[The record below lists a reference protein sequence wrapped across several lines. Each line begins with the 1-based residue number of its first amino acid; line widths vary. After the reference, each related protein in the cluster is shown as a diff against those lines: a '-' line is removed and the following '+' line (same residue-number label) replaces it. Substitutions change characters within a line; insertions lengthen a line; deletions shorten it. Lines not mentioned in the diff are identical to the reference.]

1 MSLCSRA
8 VLWCLAVV
16 CLSGCQSVAYY
27 TQAAVGQSAL
37 LWQSRPIDEVIR
49 DPKTS
54 DPLRDRL
61 RFVESVRDYAESE
74 LFLPATGSYRR
85 FTDIGRDFVLWS
97 VVAAEE
103 FSTEP
108 KLFCHPITGCVAYQ
122 GYFDR
127 ADALAFAEGLESTGY
142 ETAVGP
148 VAAYSTLGWFADPV
162 LSSVLHYP
170 DTQLAELIFHELAHE
185 LLFVPGDTTFSE
197 SFATFVARAGVEQW
211 LTDSGRTAT
220 LEEFKAD
227 AVRHDKTVNLIR
239 DTRLALGELYAR
251 SITQVDMRL
260 QKRMMLDE
268 LVEDYRKFR
277 KTSLVSNWD
286 GWFEEGLNNA
296 KLASVGSYHDDID
309 LFASLFEKADHDF
322 EVFYFSVR
330 ALAASRN
337 AAQD

>member
-1 MSLCSRA
+1 MTRCLRA
-8 VLWCLAVV
+8 VLWYLAMA

-37 LWQSRPIDEVIR
+37 LWHSRPIDEVIR

-61 RFVESVRDYAESE
+61 RFVQSVRDYAESA

-85 FTDIGRDFVLWS
+85 FTDIGRDFILWS

-127 ADALAFAEGLESTGY
+127 ADALAFSEGLESAGY

-148 VAAYSTLGWFADPV
+148 VAAYSTLGWFAAPV
-162 LSSVLHYP
+162 LSSVLHYS
-170 DTQLAELIFHELAHE
+170 DTQVAELIFHELAHE
-185 LLFVPGDTTFSE
+185 LLFITGDTTFNE

-211 LTDSGRTAT
+211 LTDSGRTAS
-220 LEEFKAD
+220 LEDFKVD
-227 AVRHDKTVNLIR
+227 AARNDKAVNLTR

-251 SITQVDMRL
+251 SITQADMRL
-260 QKRMMLDE
+260 QKEIMLGE
-268 LVEDYRKFR
+268 LAERYRKMR
-277 KTSLVSNWD
+277 NENRVSNWD

-296 KLASVGSYHDDID
+296 KLTSLGSYHDDID
-309 LFASLFEKADHDF
+309 LFAGLFEKADRDF
-322 EVFYFSVR
+322 EVFYLAVR

-337 AAQD
+337 DTQD

>member
-1 MSLCSRA
+1 M
-8 VLWCLAVV
+8 
-16 CLSGCQSVAYY
+16 
-27 TQAAVGQSAL
+27 

-61 RFVESVRDYAESE
+61 RFVESVRDYGESV

-122 GYFDR
+122 GYFDQ
-127 ADALAFAEGLESTGY
+127 ADALVFAEGLSLEGY
-142 ETAVGP
+142 ESSVGP

-170 DTQLAELIFHELAHE
+170 DTRLAELIFHELAHE
-185 LLFVPGDTTFSE
+185 LLFIPDETTFNE

-211 LTDSGRTAT
+211 LTDSGRMRV
-220 LEEFKAD
+220 LKQFKGD
-227 AVRHDKTVNLIR
+227 AARHDKIVNLIR
-239 DTRLALGELYAR
+239 DTRLALGELYA
-251 SITQVDMRL
+251 SALTQTDMRL
-260 QKRMMLDE
+260 QKKMMLDE
-268 LVEDYRKFR
+268 LVERYRKMR
-277 KTSLVSNWD
+277 NENRVSNWD
-286 GWFEEGLNNA
+286 SWFEEGLNNA
-296 KLASVGSYHDDID
+296 KLASVGSYHDEFA
-309 LFASLFEKADHDF
+309 LFASLFEKADRDF
-322 EVFYFSVR
+322 EVFYLWVR
-330 ALAASRN
+330 AHAESRN

>member
-1 MSLCSRA
+1 M
-8 VLWCLAVV
+8 LWCLAVV
-16 CLSGCQSVAYY
+16 CLSGCQSVSYY
-27 TQAAVGQSAL
+27 TQAVVGQSAL

-61 RFVESVRDYAESE
+61 RFVQSVRDYAETV

-122 GYFDR
+122 GYFDQ
-127 ADALAFAEGLESTGY
+127 ADALAFTEGLESGGY

-162 LSSVLHYP
+162 LSSALHYP

-185 LLFVPGDTTFSE
+185 LLFIPDETTFNE

-211 LTDSGRTAT
+211 LTDSGRMGV
-220 LEEFKAD
+220 LEEFKGNA
-227 AVRHDKTVNLIR
+227 ARHDKTVNLIR
-239 DTRLALGELYAR
+239 DTRLALGELYA
-251 SITQVDMRL
+251 SALTQTDMRL
-260 QKRMMLDE
+260 QKKIMLNE
-268 LVEDYRKFR
+268 LVERYRKLR
-277 KTSLVSNWD
+277 NENRVSNWD
-286 GWFEEGLNNA
+286 SWFEEGLNNA
-296 KLASVGSYHDDID
+296 KLASVGSYHDEVA
-309 LFASLFEKADHDF
+309 LFANLFEKADRDF
-322 EVFYFSVR
+322 EVFYSMAR
-330 ALAASRN
+330 IHTASGN

>member
-1 MSLCSRA
+1 MNRCSRA

-49 DPKTS
+49 DPTTS

-61 RFVESVRDYAESE
+61 RFVQGVRDYAESE

-127 ADALAFAEGLESTGY
+127 ADALALAEGLESAGF

-148 VAAYSTLGWFADPV
+148 IAAYSTLGWFADPV

-185 LLFVPGDTTFSE
+185 LLFIPGDTTFNE

-211 LTDSGRTAT
+211 LTDLDSIAT
-220 LEEFKAD
+220 LEEFRAD
-227 AVRHDKTVNLIR
+227 AARHDKTVNLLR
-239 DTRLALGELYAR
+239 DARLALGELYAR

-260 QKRMMLDE
+260 QKKMLLDE
-268 LVEDYRKFR
+268 LVEDYQKLRNENR
-277 KTSLVSNWD
+277 VSNWD
-286 GWFEEGLNNA
+286 GWFKKGLNNA
-296 KLASVGSYHDDID
+296 KLASVGSYHDDMD
-309 LFASLFEKADHDF
+309 LFAGLFEKADHDF
-322 EVFYFSVR
+322 EVFYLAAQ
-330 ALAASRN
+330 ALAESRN

>member
-1 MSLCSRA
+1 M
-8 VLWCLAVV
+8 LWCLAVV
-16 CLSGCQSVAYY
+16 CLSGCQSVSYY

-37 LWQSRPIDEVIR
+37 LWHSRPIDEVIR

-103 FSTEP
+103 FSTQPE
-108 KLFCHPITGCVAYQ
+108 LFCHPITGCVAYQ

-185 LLFVPGDTTFSE
+185 LLFIPGDTTFNE
-197 SFATFVARAGVEQW
+197 SFATFVARAVVEQW
-211 LTDSGRTAT
+211 LTDSGRTTA

-227 AVRHDKTVNLIR
+227 AARHDKTVNLIR
-239 DTRLALGELYAR
+239 DTRLALAGLYAR

-268 LVEDYRKFR
+268 LVENYRKLR
-277 KTSLVSNWD
+277 NESLVSNWD
-286 GWFEEGLNNA
+286 GWFEEGFNNA

-309 LFASLFEKADHDF
+309 LFASLFEKVDHDF

-330 ALAASRN
+330 ALAENRN
-337 AAQD
+337 STQD

>member
-1 MSLCSRA
+1 

-61 RFVESVRDYAESE
+61 RFVESVRDYAAGV

-108 KLFCHPITGCVAYQ
+108 RSFCHPITGCMAYQ
-122 GYFDR
+122 GYFDQ
-127 ADALAFAEGLESTGY
+127 ADALTFAEALESAGY

-170 DTQLAELIFHELAHE
+170 DPQLAELIFHELAHE
-185 LLFVPGDTTFSE
+185 LLFIPDETTFNE
-197 SFATFVARAGVEQW
+197 SFATFVARAGVERW
-211 LTDSGRTAT
+211 LTDSGRTGV
-220 LEEFKAD
+220 LEEFEAD

-251 SITQVDMRL
+251 SITQVDMQL
-260 QKRMMLDE
+260 QKKMMLDE
-268 LVEDYRKFR
+268 LVEDYWKLRNEH
-277 KTSLVSNWD
+277 LVSNWD
-286 GWFEEGLNNA
+286 GWFKEGLNNA

-309 LFASLFEKADHDF
+309 LFVGLFEKADRDF
-322 EVFYFSVR
+322 EVFYRLAS
-330 ALAASRN
+330 AHAASRD
-337 AAQD
+337 ATQD

>member
-1 MSLCSRA
+1 M
-8 VLWCLAVV
+8 
-16 CLSGCQSVAYY
+16 
-27 TQAAVGQSAL
+27 GQSAL

-49 DPKTS
+49 DPRTS

-74 LFLPATGSYRR
+74 LFLPETGSYRR

-103 FSTEP
+103 FLTEP

-127 ADALAFAEGLESTGY
+127 ADALAFAEGLESAGY

-185 LLFVPGDTTFSE
+185 LLFVPGDTTFNE

-211 LTDSGRTAT
+211 LTDLDSIAT
-220 LEEFKAD
+220 LEEFRAD
-227 AVRHDKTVNLIR
+227 AARHDKTVNLIR
-239 DTRLALGELYAR
+239 DARLALGELYAR

-260 QKRMMLDE
+260 QKKMLLDE
-268 LVEDYRKFR
+268 LVEDYRKLR

-296 KLASVGSYHDDID
+296 KLASVGSYHDDMD
-309 LFASLFEKADHDF
+309 LFAGLFEKADHDF
-322 EVFYFSVR
+322 EVFYLAVR
-330 ALAASRN
+330 ALAESRN
-337 AAQD
+337 STQG

>member
-1 MSLCSRA
+1 MRSLWTGA
-8 VLWCLAVV
+8 WLIAAL
-16 CLSGCQSVAYY
+16 CLSGCQSVSYY

-37 LWQSRPIDEVIR
+37 LWHSRPIDEVIR

-54 DPLRDRL
+54 EPLRDRL
-61 RFVESVRDYAESE
+61 RFVQSVRDYAESE

-127 ADALAFAEGLESTGY
+127 ADALAFAEGLESGGY
-142 ETAVGP
+142 ETSVGP

-162 LSSVLHYP
+162 VSSVLHYP
-170 DTQLAELIFHELAHE
+170 DTQLVELIFHEIAHE
-185 LLFVPGDTTFSE
+185 LLFIPGDTTFNE
-197 SFATFVARAGVEQW
+197 SFATFVARVGVEQW
-211 LTDSGRTAT
+211 LTDSGRTAS
-220 LEEFKAD
+220 LEEFRAD
-227 AVRHDKTVNLIR
+227 AARHDKTVNLIR
-239 DTRLALGELYAR
+239 DTRLALGELYAM
-251 SITQVDMRL
+251 SITQRDMRL

-268 LVEDYRKFR
+268 LVENYQKFR
-277 KTSLVSNWD
+277 NESLVSNWD
-286 GWFEEGLNNA
+286 GWFKEGLNNA

-309 LFASLFEKADHDF
+309 LFAGLFEKADHDF
-322 EVFYFSVR
+322 EPFYK
-330 ALAASRN
+330 LAKAHAIRLGSP
-337 AAQD
+337 

>member
-1 MSLCSRA
+1 MNRCSRA

-61 RFVESVRDYAESE
+61 RFVQGVRDYAESE

-127 ADALAFAEGLESTGY
+127 ADALAFAEGLESAGF

-148 VAAYSTLGWFADPV
+148 IAAYSTLGWFADPV

-185 LLFVPGDTTFSE
+185 LLFIPGDTTFNE

-211 LTDSGRTAT
+211 LNDSGRTAT
-220 LEEFKAD
+220 LEEFRAD
-227 AVRHDKTVNLIR
+227 AARHDKTVNLLR
-239 DTRLALGELYAR
+239 DARLALGELYAR

-260 QKRMMLDE
+260 QKKMLLDE
-268 LVEDYRKFR
+268 LVEDYQKLRNENR
-277 KTSLVSNWD
+277 VSNWD
-286 GWFEEGLNNA
+286 GWFKKGLNNA
-296 KLASVGSYHDDID
+296 KLASVGSYHDDMD
-309 LFASLFEKADHDF
+309 LFAGLFEKADHDF
-322 EVFYFSVR
+322 EVFYLAAQ
-330 ALAASRN
+330 ALAESRN

>member
-1 MSLCSRA
+1 LNRCLRA
-8 VLWCLAVV
+8 VLWCLAMA

-27 TQAAVGQSAL
+27 TQAAVGQSTL

-54 DPLRDRL
+54 EPLRDRL
-61 RFVESVRDYAESE
+61 RFVQSVRDYAESA

-122 GYFDR
+122 GYFDQ
-127 ADALAFAEGLESTGY
+127 AVALAFAEGLESSGY

-162 LSSVLHYP
+162 VSSVLHYS

-185 LLFVPGDTTFSE
+185 LLFIPGDTTFNE

-211 LTDSGRTAT
+211 LTDLDSIVT
-220 LEEFKAD
+220 LEEFRAD
-227 AVRHDKTVNLIR
+227 AARHDKTVSLIR
-239 DTRLALGELYAR
+239 DTRLALAGLYAR
-251 SITQVDMRL
+251 AITQVDMRL
-260 QKRMMLDE
+260 QKKILLDE
-268 LVEDYRKFR
+268 LVEDYRRLR
-277 KTSLVSNWD
+277 KKSLVSNWD
-286 GWFEEGLNNA
+286 GWFKKGLNNA
-296 KLASVGSYHDDID
+296 KLASVGSYHDDMD
-309 LFASLFEKADHDF
+309 FFAGLFEKADHDF
-322 EVFYFSVR
+322 EVFYLAAQ
-330 ALAASRN
+330 ALAENRN
-337 AAQD
+337 STQD

>member
-16 CLSGCQSVAYY
+16 CLSGCQSVSYY

-37 LWQSRPIDEVIR
+37 LWHSRPIDEVIR

-61 RFVESVRDYAESE
+61 RFVENVRDYAESE

-108 KLFCHPITGCVAYQ
+108 KHFCHPITGCVAYQ

-127 ADALAFAEGLESTGY
+127 ADALAFAEGLGSAGF

-185 LLFVPGDTTFSE
+185 FLFVSGDTTFNE

-220 LEEFKAD
+220 LEEFRAD
-227 AVRHDKTVNLIR
+227 AARHDKTVNLIR
-239 DTRLALGELYAR
+239 DTRLALAGLYAR
-251 SITQVDMRL
+251 SITQADMRL
-260 QKRMMLDE
+260 QKKMMLDE
-268 LVEDYRKFR
+268 LVEDYRRLR
-277 KTSLVSNWD
+277 KKSLVSNWD
-286 GWFEEGLNNA
+286 GWFKKGLNNA
-296 KLASVGSYHDDID
+296 KLASVGSYHDDMD
-309 LFASLFEKADHDF
+309 LFAGLFEKADHDF
-322 EVFYFSVR
+322 EVFYLAAR
-330 ALAASRN
+330 ALAENRN
-337 AAQD
+337 STQD

>member
-1 MSLCSRA
+1 MNRCSRA

-49 DPKTS
+49 DPRTS

-61 RFVESVRDYAESE
+61 RFVESVRDYAETV

-108 KLFCHPITGCVAYQ
+108 KLFCHPVTGCVAYQ
-122 GYFDR
+122 GYFDQ
-127 ADALAFAEGLESTGY
+127 ADALAFTEGLESGGY

-170 DTQLAELIFHELAHE
+170 DPQLAELIFHELAHE
-185 LLFVPGDTTFSE
+185 LLFIPDEITFNE

-227 AVRHDKTVNLIR
+227 AARHDKTVNLIR
-239 DTRLALGELYAR
+239 DTRLALGELYT
-251 SITQVDMRL
+251 STLTQADMRL
-260 QKRMMLDE
+260 QKKMMLDE
-268 LVEDYRKFR
+268 LVERYRKLR

-286 GWFEEGLNNA
+286 SWFDEGLNNA
-296 KLASVGSYHDDID
+296 KLASVGSYHDDIA
-309 LFASLFEKADHDF
+309 LFANLFEKAHRDF
-322 EVFYFSVR
+322 EVFYLL
-330 ALAASRN
+330 AGAHAASRD
-337 AAQD
+337 ATED

>member
-1 MSLCSRA
+1 MRSLWTGA
-8 VLWCLAVV
+8 WLIAAL

-37 LWQSRPIDEVIR
+37 LWHSRPIDEVIR
-49 DPKTS
+49 DPRTS
-54 DPLRDRL
+54 DALRDRL
-61 RFVESVRDYAESE
+61 RFVQSVRDYAESA

-108 KLFCHPITGCVAYQ
+108 ELFCHPITGCVAYQ

-185 LLFVPGDTTFSE
+185 LLFIPGDTTFNE

-220 LEEFKAD
+220 LEEFRAD
-227 AVRHDKTVNLIR
+227 AARHDKTVNLLR
-239 DTRLALGELYAR
+239 DARLALAELYAR
-251 SITQVDMRL
+251 AITQVDMRL
-260 QKRMMLDE
+260 QKKILLDG
-268 LVEDYRKFR
+268 LVEDYRKLR

-286 GWFEEGLNNA
+286 SWFEEGLNNA
-296 KLASVGSYHDDID
+296 KLASVGSYHDEVA
-309 LFASLFEKADHDF
+309 LFAGLFEKADHDF
-322 EVFYFSVR
+322 EVFYLAAQ
-330 ALAASRN
+330 ALAESRN

>member
-1 MSLCSRA
+1 LNRCSRA
-8 VLWCLAVV
+8 VLWCLAVF
-16 CLSGCQSVAYY
+16 CLSGCQSIAYY

-54 DPLRDRL
+54 EPLRDRL
-61 RFVESVRDYAESE
+61 RFVESVREYAESV

-103 FSTEP
+103 FSIDP

-122 GYFDR
+122 GYFAQ
-127 ADALAFAEGLESTGY
+127 ADALAFSKGLESGGY

-162 LSSVLHYP
+162 VSSVLHYP

-185 LLFVPGDTTFSE
+185 LLFIPGDTTFNE
-197 SFATFVARAGVEQW
+197 SFATFVARVGVEQW

-220 LEEFKAD
+220 LEEFKTD
-227 AVRHDKTVNLIR
+227 AARHDKTVNLIR
-239 DTRLALGELYAR
+239 DTRLALGELYA
-251 SITQVDMRL
+251 SNLTQAAMRMN
-260 QKRMMLDE
+260 KRIMLDE
-268 LVEDYRKFR
+268 LVESYRNMR
-277 KTSLVSNWD
+277 LENRVNNWD

-296 KLASVGSYHDDID
+296 KLASVGSYHDDVG
-309 LFASLFEKADHDF
+309 LFAELFEQSDRDF
-322 EVFYFSVR
+322 EAFYQ
-330 ALAASRN
+330 LARTHAIRLGSP
-337 AAQD
+337 

>member
-1 MSLCSRA
+1 LNRCLRA
-8 VLWCLAVV
+8 VLWCLAMA

-27 TQAAVGQSAL
+27 TQAAVGQSTL

-54 DPLRDRL
+54 EPLRDRL
-61 RFVESVRDYAESE
+61 RFVQSVRDYAESA

-122 GYFDR
+122 GYFDQ
-127 ADALAFAEGLESTGY
+127 AVALAFAEGLESAGY

-162 LSSVLHYP
+162 VSSVLHYS

-185 LLFVPGDTTFSE
+185 LLFIPGDTTFNE

-211 LTDSGRTAT
+211 LTDLDSIVT
-220 LEEFKAD
+220 LEEFRAD
-227 AVRHDKTVNLIR
+227 AARNDKTVSLIR
-239 DTRLALGELYAR
+239 DTRLALAGLYAR
-251 SITQVDMRL
+251 AITQVDMRL
-260 QKRMMLDE
+260 QKKILLDE
-268 LVEDYRKFR
+268 LVEDYRRLR
-277 KTSLVSNWD
+277 KKSLVSNWD
-286 GWFEEGLNNA
+286 GWFKKGLNNA
-296 KLASVGSYHDDID
+296 KLASVGSYHDDMD
-309 LFASLFEKADHDF
+309 FFAGLFEKADHDF
-322 EVFYFSVR
+322 EVFYLAAQ
-330 ALAASRN
+330 ALAENRN
-337 AAQD
+337 STQD